1 MRALPSCSC
10 GRPMMP
16 VIEGCMMMP
25 GWAQGAGRLCVWCD
39 QYTIPYTESLM
50 MWSEL
55 EMLERGSW
63 PARIQGLIDDHQPR
77 PNCRCFVFPQVEPPE
92 NQ

>member
-16 VIEGCMMMP
+16 VIEGRAVFP
-25 GWAQGAGRLCVWCD
+25 GFAEGLVRVCSWCD
-39 QYTIPYTESLM
+39 LGQLTFDAM
-50 MWSEL
+50 MALCLWSEAMWTEL

-63 PARIQGLIDDHQPR
+63 PARIQGLL
-77 PNCRCFVFPQVEPPE
+77 PQVDPPAD
-92 NQ
+92 QS

>member
-10 GRPMMP
+10 GRLMMP
-16 VIEGCMMMP
+16 VIEAVCVFP
-25 GWAQGAGRLCVWCD
+25 GMAYSGLLCSYCD
-39 QYTIPYTESLM
+39 GGVLPLDSLM

-63 PARIQGLIDDHQPR
+63 PARIQDLL
-77 PNCRCFVFPQVEPPE
+77 PQAEPPE